1 MAGSNRHS
9 AAWRTAAAASSAAAR
24 WERRS
29 CAMDKTVCIVE
40 GAIREGG
47 EEGACILKSA
57 YE

>member
-9 AAWRTAAAASSAAAR
+9 AAWRTAAASSAAAC

-29 CAMDKTVCIVE
+29 SAMDKTVCIVE
-40 GAIREGG
+40 GAIREEG